1 MKIQGLSRQRFSAL
15 FWGLM
20 LASSMGAAIAH
31 AETSASNDSRIF
43 RDADVFELEHA
54 GDPQASHH
62 GKQVAYVRTTMDI
75 MTDKARKN
83 IWLLDV
89 SSGDHRPLLSGRD
102 NYDTPVWSPSDD
114 RIAYVS
120 NAEGNY
126 QLYSRWLDTGQTALL
141 SNLPSKPGAVSW
153 SPDGKWLAFTM
164 FVEEQKTPLAKMPAK
179 PNGAEWA
186 DPVKEIEAVTY
197 RSDGAGFLKTGYKQI
212 FVLPADGG
220 SARQLSSGGFNYNGP
235 LTWTKNGDRIF
246 FSSNLREDW
255 AYLPGESDIY
265 SIDVANGAVN
275 QLTDRAGPDNQ
286 PRLSPDGKWLAYL
299 GNDDRKMGHNPSNL
313 YIMNL
318 ASGKIASLTEDFD
331 RSIADMQW
339 AGDNKHLW
347 IQYDDRGLG
356 RIAKISTSGKLTK
369 TDLTLTGTTLGR
381 PYSSGNFSVSATGTI
396 ALTVGSTQRPA
407 DIAVSDNGQSA
418 QQLTALNEDL
428 FAHKTLALVERM
440 TWQSS
445 HDGLEIEGWLMTP
458 PGFDA
463 AHQYPMILE
472 IHGGPHTAY
481 GPNFSAEAQLYAAAG
496 YVVLY
501 ANPRGSTSYGDDF
514 ANAIHRNYPGYD
526 YDDLM
531 SGVDAVIERGYVDAN
546 NLFVTGGSGGGVLT
560 AWIVGKTDRFR
571 AAVVAK
577 PVINWAS
584 FVLSADFAIYFSQ
597 YWFDKQPWE
606 DIESYWK
613 LSPLSLVGNV
623 TTPTMLLTGESDY
636 RTPMS
641 ETEQYYQALKHRKVD
656 TLMVRIPG
664 ASHSIYKRPS
674 NLIAKVNNI
683 LAWFARYRQPSERGE
698 K

>member
-1 MKIQGLSRQRFSAL
+1 MMTKHLPLQKLPTISCVLL
-15 FWGLM
+15 I
-20 LASSMGAAIAH
+20 ASLLVAPAAT
-31 AETSASNDSRIF
+31 AEEMPRVDRSILLDV
-43 RDADVFELEHA
+43 DVFDLEHA
-54 GDPQASHH
+54 GDPQVSHN

-89 SSGDHRPLLSGRD
+89 NDGEHRPLLSGLA
-102 NYDTPVWSPSDD
+102 NFDTPLWSPTDD

-120 NAEGNY
+120 NTEGSY
-126 QLYSRWLDTGQTALL
+126 QLYIRWLDTGQTALL
-141 SNLPSKPGAVSW
+141 SNLRAKPSAISW
-153 SPDGKWLAFTM
+153 SPDGQWLAFTL
-164 FVEEQKTPLAKMPAK
+164 FVEEKKPPLAKMPAK
-179 PNGAEWA
+179 PSGAEWA
-186 DPVKEIEAVTY
+186 EPVKEIEAVTY
-197 RSDGAGFLKTGYKQI
+197 RSDGAGFLKTGYRQI
-212 FVLPADGG
+212 FVIPADGG
-220 SARQLSSGGFNYNGP
+220 SARQITSGGYTYAGP
-235 LTWTKNGDRIF
+235 LSWSNDGAKIF
-246 FSSNLREDW
+246 FSSNLREAW
-255 AYLPGESDIY
+255 QYSPGESDIY
-265 SIDVANGAVN
+265 TIEVASGVIE
-275 QLTDRAGPDNQ
+275 QLTDRVGPDDR
-286 PRLSPDGKWLAYL
+286 PRLSHNGKLLAYL
-299 GNDDRKMGHNPSNL
+299 GNDDRKMGHNPRDL
-313 YIMNL
+313 YIMDL
-318 ASGKIASLTEDFD
+318 SSGKIVSLTQNLD

-339 AGDNKHLW
+339 GGDDKHLW
-347 IQYDDRGLG
+347 IHYDDHGLG

-369 TDLTLTGTTLGR
+369 TELTVTGTTLGR
-381 PYSSGNFSVSATGTI
+381 PYSSGDFSVSPAGTL

-407 DIAVSDNGQSA
+407 DIAVSDNGQPA
-418 QQLTALNEDL
+418 KQLTTLNADL
-428 FAHKTLALVERM
+428 LDHKSLGAVERM

-458 PGFDA
+458 PNFDA
-463 AHQYPMILE
+463 NKQYPMVLE

-481 GPNFSAEAQLYAAAG
+481 GPNFSTEAQLYAAAG

-501 ANPRGSTSYGDDF
+501 ANPRGSTSYGDEF

-531 SGVDAVIERGYVDAN
+531 SGVDAVLERGFVDAN

-623 TTPTMLLTGESDY
+623 NTPTMLLTGEADY

-641 ETEQYYQALKHRKVD
+641 ETEQYYQALKHRKID
-656 TLMVRIPG
+656 TMMVRIPG

-683 LAWFARYRQPSERGE
+683 LAWFERYRQQDDVAEG
-698 K
+698 